1 MPLQAL
7 GSHSPWDS
15 FAECCRGMPRGSSN
29 VTDNPEPLQ
38 VKPGYLRGGG
48 HAFTRLTAAARL
60 LGQQRQRCVSSRSFA
75 GEVNGVTEYGWG
87 TEQATWVRSGAG
99 PSLSKTSPLTREPEG
114 TPRRKFLRL
123 LTPHPHGPTKDRS
136 AAHR

>member
-60 LGQQRQRCVSSRSFA
+60 LGQQRQRCVSSRSC
-75 GEVNGVTEYGWG
+75 GGNERPDT
-87 TEQATWVRSGAG
+87 TRSMPTAPFPGC
-99 PSLSKTSPLTREPEG
+99 PNWKKTSFSKHTVEKALT
-114 TPRRKFLRL
+114 
-123 LTPHPHGPTKDRS
+123 
-136 AAHR
+136 